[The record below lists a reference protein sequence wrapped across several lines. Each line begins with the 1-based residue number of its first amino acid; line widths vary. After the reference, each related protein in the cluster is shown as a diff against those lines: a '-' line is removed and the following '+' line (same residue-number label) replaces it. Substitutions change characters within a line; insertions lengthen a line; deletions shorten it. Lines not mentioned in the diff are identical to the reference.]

1 MIEFNSMITSKIEFP
16 EKNKICILQKNDLFA
31 RKVLK
36 ESNLSSFDFCQG
48 KTKINIGS
56 LVQIG
61 FELFGVGYF
70 ALFVEE
76 QVSNELDL
84 TIFVRNLK
92 MFEVKNTED
101 SINKINLIV
110 DKIGSSNIVFAF
122 YCSDGEFRISEKE
135 FENIDLKRLFYFDE
149 NGSQKAQSK
158 TKNRKKEKEN
168 KPISFLARV
177 FNLISEERLHF
188 LLVLITSFSITISI
202 MIGILNIYAGEWP
215 AIPLFIYSALN
226 IGANIYVFFD
236 LLKQK
241 KTTQIMLIL
250 SVIIIFIGYS
260 LGLLGH
266 YIYYINLGDKN
277 QKLPSFWFLFAVG
290 GISSFLAILLSSVL
304 PFIFKKN

>member
-1 MIEFNSMITSKIEFP
+1 MIEFDSMITNKIEFP
-16 EKNKICILQKNDLFA
+16 VTKKICILQKNDVFA
-31 RKVLK
+31 RKVLE
-36 ESNLSSFDFCQG
+36 ESNLSAFDFCQD
-48 KTKINIGS
+48 KTEINIGS

-76 QVSNELDL
+76 QVSNKLDL
-84 TIFVRNLK
+84 TIFVRDLK
-92 MFEVKNTED
+92 MFEVKNTQD

-135 FENIDLKRLFYFDE
+135 FEKIDLKRLFYFDE
-149 NGSQKAQSK
+149 NGSQKARSK
-158 TKNRKKEKEN
+158 TKNRKKEN
-168 KPISFLARV
+168 KFISFLARV
-177 FNLISEERLHF
+177 SNLISEERLHF
-188 LLVLITSFSITISI
+188 LLVLITSFSITISV
-202 MIGILNIYAGEWP
+202 MIGILNVYAGEWP

-250 SVIIIFIGYS
+250 SVVIIFIGYS

-277 QKLPSFWFLFAVG
+277 QNLPSFWFLFAVG

-304 PFIFKKN
+304 PFIFKKK